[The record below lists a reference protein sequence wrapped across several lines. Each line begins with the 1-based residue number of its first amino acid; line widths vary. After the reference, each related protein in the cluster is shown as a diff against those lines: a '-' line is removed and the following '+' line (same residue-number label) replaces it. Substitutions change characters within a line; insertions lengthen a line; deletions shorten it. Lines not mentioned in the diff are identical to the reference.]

1 MKSGNCIKFM
11 TNGWGLK
18 KKKFMQIE
26 SFIYAFQKKKYV
38 LDFINHHNTIW
49 LIMKIKKFMQNAWIS
64 SLHTTLHM
72 HAIVVN
78 YSSYALIQFILY
90 TFYDTPRKHIFPSD

>member
-1 MKSGNCIKFM
+1 
-11 TNGWGLK
+11 
-18 KKKFMQIE
+18 
-26 SFIYAFQKKKYV
+26 
-38 LDFINHHNTIW
+38 
-49 LIMKIKKFMQNAWIS
+49 MKIKKFMQNAWIS